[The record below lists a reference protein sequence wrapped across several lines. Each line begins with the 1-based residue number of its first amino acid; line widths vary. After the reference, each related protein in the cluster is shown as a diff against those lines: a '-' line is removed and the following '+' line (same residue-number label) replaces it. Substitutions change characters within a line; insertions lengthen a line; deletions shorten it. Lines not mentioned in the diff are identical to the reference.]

1 MDHPIPLSAVD
12 IPETDLSRLRQ
23 QQASLPSLQAR

>member
-1 MDHPIPLSAVD
+1 MDHPIPFSAVD

-23 QQASLPSLQAR
+23 QQASLPLQAH